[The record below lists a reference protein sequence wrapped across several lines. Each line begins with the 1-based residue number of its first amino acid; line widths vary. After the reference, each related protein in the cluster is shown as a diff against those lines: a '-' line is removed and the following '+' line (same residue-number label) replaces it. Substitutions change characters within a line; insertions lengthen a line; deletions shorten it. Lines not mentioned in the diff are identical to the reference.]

1 MKRPSTRCLADL
13 PSISDLLRQSQSLA
27 MLDAVLSPQ
36 WDYRYYSFNSKWGPG
51 EMMASMRDGSGDD
64 YFILFD
70 SHGAAIKGFDH
81 EATMSPWSSDP
92 PIIWPGMYDCIPDD
106 FSSFLNE
113 PAFSMEDATFCIWRR
128 HGDDAWHCGVTEFP
142 GDDDPDGSEHM
153 LAILDG
159 DPKTYLAFA
168 RDYYEIDLS
177 LGPVEHIYNH
187 GPLTDEILRALNP
200 DLVLKDLQAD
210 TLEIGYP

>member
-177 LGPVEHIYNH
+177 LGPVEHIYNN
-187 GPLTDEILRALNP
+187 GPLTEEILRALNP

-210 TLEIGYP
+210 TLEIVYP